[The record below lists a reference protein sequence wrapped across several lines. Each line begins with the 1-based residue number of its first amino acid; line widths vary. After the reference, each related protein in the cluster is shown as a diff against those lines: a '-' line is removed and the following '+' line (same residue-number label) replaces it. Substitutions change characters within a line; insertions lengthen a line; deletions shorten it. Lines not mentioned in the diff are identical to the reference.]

1 MLNKFL
7 SNSVCSLESLI
18 NISKLDIEDIKV
30 ANHDAIFARLESKN
44 NLIAEFETNKNLAH
58 EQMVALAKKYPN
70 KNIADLLDDNTNEL
84 IDKMRE
90 QLKILR
96 ELNDGYSK
104 SVVAVYEFYNSL
116 IESIIPSERVGYSNK
131 SYSKVDLLHIDA

>member
-1 MLNKFL
+1 M
-7 SNSVCSLESLI
+7 I